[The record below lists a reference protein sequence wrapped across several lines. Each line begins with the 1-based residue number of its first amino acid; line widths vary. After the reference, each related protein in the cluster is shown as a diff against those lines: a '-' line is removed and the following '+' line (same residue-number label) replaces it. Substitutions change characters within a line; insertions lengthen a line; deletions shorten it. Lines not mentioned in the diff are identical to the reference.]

1 MNTAEKI
8 KDYLHSEIDISEIDI
23 IDESYKHANHK
34 KDTRGGHFKLRV
46 VSNAFNELSLIER
59 HRLIYKILDRMMKV
73 EIHALSIKA
82 MTTEQNK

>member
-8 KDYLHSEIDISEIDI
+8 KHYLHAEIEIAEVDI

-34 KDTRGGHFKLRV
+34 KDTKGGHFKLRI
-46 VSNAFNELSLIER
+46 VSNIFNTLSLIER
-59 HRLIYKILDRMMKV
+59 HRMIYKILDSMMKV

-82 MTTEQNK
+82 LTIEENK

>member
-1 MNTAEKI
+1 MNIAEKI
-8 KDYLHSEIDISEIDI
+8 KNYLHAEIEISEVDI

-46 VSNAFNELSLIER
+46 VSNAFSTLSLIER
-59 HRLIYKILDRMMKV
+59 HRLVYKILDSMMKV

-82 MTTEQNK
+82 LTIEENN